1 MLIDIEAEYSD
12 YIRKK
17 WHKLSELTSDILN
30 FHRKSRHTYDIVSQY
45 SIEFLQEKLRN
56 RSPGKDGIAGDS
68 KDSKG
73 F

>member
-17 WHKLSELTSDILN
+17 WHKLSNLTGDILK
-30 FHRKSRHTYDIVSQY
+30 FHRKSRYTYDIVSQH
-45 SIEFLQEKLRN
+45 SMEFLQEKLSN
-56 RSPGKDGIAGDS
+56 NSHG

>member
-17 WHKLSELTSDILN
+17 WHKLSKLTSDILK
-30 FHRKSRHTYDIVSQY
+30 FPGKSSYTYDIVSQH
-45 SIEFLQEKLRN
+45 SIEFLQEKLSDN
-56 RSPGKDGIAGDS
+56 SGG